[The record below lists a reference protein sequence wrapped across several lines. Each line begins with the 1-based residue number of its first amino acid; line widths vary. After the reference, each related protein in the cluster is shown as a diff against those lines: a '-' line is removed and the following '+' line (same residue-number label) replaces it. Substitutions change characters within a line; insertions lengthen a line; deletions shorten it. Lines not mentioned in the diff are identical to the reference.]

1 MNLKEAAGNY
11 SFADAEL
18 LYCNWDDGN
27 FTIRLKSWD
36 EKVIEIKFIDC
47 IQFSYKLGDGIS
59 GFYIN
64 DSKSEFLDA
73 ALSRNYSVIPDQIIY
88 KHYMI
93 LDIDDFPFFELV
105 ATNILVEK
113 KSE

>member
-1 MNLKEAAGNY
+1 MQAAAENY

-18 LYCNWDDGN
+18 LDWKWEDGN
-27 FTIRLKSWD
+27 CTTRLKAWD
-36 EKVIEIKFIDC
+36 EKIIIITFVDC

-93 LDIDDFPFFELV
+93 LDINDFPFLEIV
-105 ATNILVEK
+105 ATNIIMK
-113 KSE
+113 RK